1 MQSASFPNR
10 QGGNVVSVE
19 SRIVEIETI
28 ILDLPTIRPHRLSM
42 VTMSG
47 QSMMIVRVRC
57 ADGFEGFGE
66 GTTIGGLAYGPE
78 SPEGM
83 KLTID
88 TYVAPLLIGQDA
100 ARIQL
105 LMDRVALAV
114 KGNHFAKCAVET
126 ALLDCHGRRLGLP
139 LSELLGGRRRD
150 SLPVAWTLASGDT
163 SKDIDEAQT
172 MLDLRRHKDF
182 KLKIGRRALAD
193 DVRHV
198 AEIRK
203 ALPDHASI
211 RVDVNM
217 AWREREARMG
227 IDALADAGCVLV
239 EQPVAGIA
247 PLARLTRTSSIAIM
261 ADEVLVG
268 PETALE
274 AATARAG
281 DVFSIKIEQAGGLF
295 AAAKV
300 VAIAEAAGIGIYGGT
315 MLEGPIGTIAA
326 AQLMAGVKDLHW
338 GTEFFGPLLL
348 TEEIL
353 QEPLNYSN
361 FELKLP
367 TGPGLGIDL
376 NEAAVARFRRDGK
389 PANSLRVVG

>member
-1 MQSASFPNR
+1 M
-10 QGGNVVSVE
+10 VSVE

>member
-1 MQSASFPNR
+1 M
-10 QGGNVVSVE
+10 VSVE

-217 AWREREARMG
+217 AWREREARLG

-239 EQPVAGIA
+239 EQPVACIA

-300 VAIAEAAGIGIYGGT
+300 VAIAETAGIGIYGGT

-353 QEPLNYSN
+353 QEPLNYSD

>member
-1 MQSASFPNR
+1 M
-10 QGGNVVSVE
+10 SVE

>member
-1 MQSASFPNR
+1 MSAE
-10 QGGNVVSVE
+10 V
-19 SRIVEIETI
+19 RIAEIETI

-42 VTMSG
+42 VTMNR
-47 QSMMIVRVRC
+47 QSMTIVRVRC
-57 ADGFEGFGE
+57 SDGFEGLGE

-83 KLTID
+83 KLAID
-88 TYVAPLLIGQDA
+88 QYIAPLLIGRDA
-100 ARIQL
+100 TRVQL
-105 LMDRVALAV
+105 AMDVIAKAV
-114 KGNHFAKCAVET
+114 KGNHFAKCAVES
-126 ALLDCHGRRLGLP
+126 ALLDCQAKRLGVP
-139 LSELLGGRRRD
+139 MSELLGGRRRD
-150 SLPVAWTLASGDT
+150 RLPIAWTLASGDT
-163 SKDIDEAQT
+163 ARDIEEAQQ

-182 KLKIGRRALAD
+182 KLKIGSRDIAD

-203 ALPDHASI
+203 ALPDLASI

-217 AWREREARMG
+217 AWREREAGRALA
-227 IDALADAGCVLV
+227 ALADAGCVLV

-247 PLARLTRTSSIAIM
+247 PLARLTRRSSIAIM

-268 PETALE
+268 PESALE
-274 AATARAG
+274 AVTARAA

-300 VAIAEAAGIGIYGGT
+300 IAIAEAAGIGIYGGT

-326 AQLMAGVKDLHW
+326 SQLMVTVKELEW

-353 QEPLNYSN
+353 EEPLRFED
-361 FELKLP
+361 FELQVPK
-367 TGPGLGIDL
+367 GPGLGVVL
-376 NEAAVARFRRDGK
+376 SEEAVDRFRRDGK
-389 PANSLRVVG
+389 HASTLRVVG

>member
-1 MQSASFPNR
+1 MSAE
-10 QGGNVVSVE
+10 V
-19 SRIVEIETI
+19 RIAEIETI

-42 VTMSG
+42 VTMNR
-47 QSMMIVRVRC
+47 QSMTIVRVRC
-57 ADGFEGFGE
+57 SDGFEGLGE

-83 KLTID
+83 KLAID
-88 TYVAPLLIGQDA
+88 QYIAPLLIGRDA
-100 ARIQL
+100 TRVQL
-105 LMDRVALAV
+105 AMDVIAKAV
-114 KGNHFAKCAVET
+114 KGNHFAKCAVES
-126 ALLDCHGRRLGLP
+126 ALLDCHAKRLAVP
-139 LSELLGGRRRD
+139 MSELLGGRRRD
-150 SLPVAWTLASGDT
+150 RLPIAWTLASGDT
-163 SKDIDEAQT
+163 ARDIEEAQQ

-182 KLKIGRRALAD
+182 KLKIGSRDIAD

-203 ALPDHASI
+203 ALPDLASI

-217 AWREREARMG
+217 AWREREAGRALA
-227 IDALADAGCVLV
+227 ALADAGCVLV

-247 PLARLTRTSSIAIM
+247 PLARLTRRSSIAIM

-268 PETALE
+268 PESALE
-274 AATARAG
+274 AVTARAA

-300 VAIAEAAGIGIYGGT
+300 IAIAEAAGIGIYGGT

-326 AQLMAGVKDLHW
+326 SQLMVTVKELEW

-353 QEPLNYSN
+353 EEPLRFED
-361 FELKLP
+361 FELQVPK
-367 TGPGLGIDL
+367 GPGLGVVL
-376 NEAAVARFRRDGK
+376 SEEAVDRFRRDGK
-389 PANSLRVVG
+389 HASTLRVVG

>member
-1 MQSASFPNR
+1 MSAE
-10 QGGNVVSVE
+10 V
-19 SRIVEIETI
+19 RIAEIETI

-42 VTMSG
+42 VTMNR
-47 QSMMIVRVRC
+47 QSMTIVRVRC
-57 ADGFEGFGE
+57 SDGFEGLGE

-83 KLTID
+83 KLAID
-88 TYVAPLLIGQDA
+88 QYIAPLLIGRDA
-100 ARIQL
+100 TRVQL
-105 LMDRVALAV
+105 AMDVIAKAV
-114 KGNHFAKCAVET
+114 KGNHFAKCAVES
-126 ALLDCHGRRLGLP
+126 ALLDCQAKRLAVP
-139 LSELLGGRRRD
+139 MSELLGGRRRD
-150 SLPVAWTLASGDT
+150 RLPIAWTLASGDT
-163 SKDIDEAQT
+163 ARDIEEAQQ

-182 KLKIGRRALAD
+182 KLKIGSRDIAD

-203 ALPDHASI
+203 ALPDLASI

-217 AWREREARMG
+217 AWREREAGRALA
-227 IDALADAGCVLV
+227 ALADAGCVLV

-247 PLARLTRTSSIAIM
+247 PLARLTRRSSIAIM

-268 PETALE
+268 PESALE
-274 AATARAG
+274 AVTARAA

-300 VAIAEAAGIGIYGGT
+300 IAIAEAAGIGIYGGT

-326 AQLMAGVKDLHW
+326 SQLMVTVKELEW

-353 QEPLNYSN
+353 EEPLRFED
-361 FELKLP
+361 FELQVPK
-367 TGPGLGIDL
+367 GPGLGVVL
-376 NEAAVARFRRDGK
+376 SEEAVDRFRRDGK
-389 PANSLRVVG
+389 HASTLRVVG